1 VAGDGVRGG
10 LVQGE
15 QLGPDLRCELFGLH
29 TRRDGRATGLP
40 WPGIAIGGTPRLL
53 WSARLRSARLGPARL
68 GPTRLGRPG
77 PYARRT
83 IGAAS
88 FGTASLRTA
97 RAPGTV
103 AFSVVSHR
111 RKGYGHRWRQPQRR
125 VYRRPGR
132 RNRCHH
138 GRQNRQRRQSRAPS
152 RIGGRRPG
160 SRIIFRE
167 KAAVWMFSVV

>member
-1 VAGDGVRGG
+1 VAGNGVRGG
-10 LVQGE
+10 LVEGE
-15 QLGPDLRCELFGLH
+15 QLSPDLRCELFGLH
-29 TRRDGRATGLP
+29 RRRDSRATGLP
-40 WPGIAIGGTPRLL
+40 GPGFAIGGAPRLL
-53 WSARLRSARLGPARL
+53 WSARLRSARLGPARPG
-68 GPTRLGRPG
+68 GPR

-83 IGAAS
+83 IGSAS

-97 RAPGTV
+97 RAPATV